1 MTHQTPHK
9 PAILNDLTHQE
20 LIELRAKALDA
31 RTRETA
37 TCRWCGAGF
46 EKNRKWQEFCS
57 ITHQKAWHA
66 NWRDL
71 AIEQLERRLAASER
85 EVAELR
91 GELAKMRGQNDPDSV
106 VS

>member
-1 MTHQTPHK
+1 MTHPTPRK
-9 PAILNDLTHQE
+9 PAILNELTHEE
-20 LIELRAKALDA
+20 LIALRAKALGEK
-31 RTRETA
+31 TRESA
-37 TCRWCGAGF
+37 ACRWCGVVF

-57 ITHQKAWHA
+57 VAHQKAWHA

-71 AIEQLERRLAASER
+71 AIEQLEARLAVSER

-91 GELAKMRGQNDPDSV
+91 GELAKVRGQNGPDSV